1 MAGPWLDRLR
11 ALAEESAAAHGLLLF
26 DVESRATG
34 RRWWIRVTLD
44 RLEGPVTLEDC
55 EKVSRRLSLSLD
67 AEDVVPHAYELE
79 VSSPGVERPLRTPGD
94 FERFRGRKVHLVLAP
109 GGGEP
114 GGTLEGLS
122 EGCEEEAVLVKVG
135 EEVRRIP
142 LSRIKGAR
150 LVFEFP

>member
-11 ALAEESAAAHGLLLF
+11 TLAEESAVACGLLLF
-26 DVESRATG
+26 DVESRAVG

-44 RLEGPVTLEDC
+44 RLDGPVTLEDC

-79 VSSPGVERPLRTPGD
+79 VSSPGVERPLRGPGD

-109 GGGEP
+109 AGGEP

-122 EGCEEEAVLVKVG
+122 EGGEEESVLVKVG

-142 LSRIKGAR
+142 LDRVKSAR